1 MSGIHSTHDSF
12 AFIQARLGS
21 TRFPKKILKSIPEG
35 SNLTFL
41 DHIQNRLTTL
51 LDKEQIVFL
60 IPEND
65 EETIQFLKGRGYLYF
80 CGSETDVRERY
91 RSAAKQFGAKHIIRL
106 TGDNP
111 FVDVDSIRYLYEA
124 ILEVKEPYYSLSMM
138 GLPLGMGV
146 ECFSAASLFYESNET
161 NLERHKEHVSLHIKE
176 FPEIHT
182 QYRLYPPHLQRIPL
196 FQEMQNGLISQL
208 RITVDEKN
216 DYDLI
221 CEIWKHLGKTN
232 PNFGVEEILSLY
244 KSNPQIFSINS
255 DVSQVTFSLPK
266 PEKEKKKIIILYGNP
281 NQYGYGH
288 LERCKS
294 LSIDL
299 QVNGYDVVLRDT
311 FHEDERDL
319 PHIFDIREIEYPV
332 RHSFY
337 IDNLN
342 HPPNKSNA
350 CFFLPHPSYVFS
362 ERASKEVNPDPTPT
376 KLSYYS
382 SPLSELNRETKTIPG
397 KILVYAGQLDET
409 ESDQIDNYLLQFY
422 KQSLHF
428 ENPSFDFILRIG
440 GKKPNNSKIHFQER
454 ISYTEFLR
462 EMNSAEW
469 VCTYFGQT
477 MMEAMANGKKVSLLG
492 ISEVHT
498 TLGEFAE
505 KELGIPF
512 IGRLSKL
519 DSVFRFPDKM
529 NTKNINLVRDAHI
542 QILDWLNSLT

>member
-1 MSGIHSTHDSF
+1 MSGTPSTHDSF

-124 ILEVKEPYYSLSMM
+124 ILEIREPYYSLSMV

-221 CEIWKHLGKTN
+221 CEIWKHLGETN

-266 PEKEKKKIIILYGNP
+266 PEKEKKKVNILYGNP
-281 NQYGYGH
+281 NQFGYGH
-288 LERCKS
+288 FERCKS
-294 LSIDL
+294 LSIYL

-311 FHEDERDL
+311 FHDDERDL

-342 HPPNKSNA
+342 HPPNKYNA

-362 ERASKEVNPDPTPT
+362 ETVSKEENPDPTPT
-376 KLSYYS
+376 NLSYYS
-382 SPLSELNRETKTIPG
+382 SPLSELNRGTKTIPG

-409 ESDQIDNYLLQFY
+409 ESNQIDDYLLQFY
-422 KQSLHF
+422 KQSLNT

-477 MMEAMANGKKVSLLG
+477 MMEAMAKGKKVSLLG

-519 DSVFRFPDKM
+519 DSVFRFPNKM

>member
-1 MSGIHSTHDSF
+1 MSGIPSTHDSF

-41 DHIQNRLTTL
+41 DHIQNRLTTI

-124 ILEVKEPYYSLSMM
+124 ILEIKEPYYSLSMV

-182 QYRLYPPHLQRIPL
+182 QYRLHPPHLQRISL
-196 FQEMQNGLISQL
+196 FQDMQNGLISQL

-216 DYDLI
+216 DFDLI
-221 CEIWKHLGKTN
+221 CEIWKHLGETK

-266 PEKEKKKIIILYGNP
+266 PEKEKKKVNILYGNP

-294 LSIDL
+294 LSIYL

-311 FHEDERDL
+311 FHDDERDL
-319 PHIFDIREIEYPV
+319 PHIFDMREIEYPV

-362 ERASKEVNPDPTPT
+362 ERDSQELNPDPTPT

-382 SPLSELNRETKTIPG
+382 SPLSELNRGIKTIPG

-409 ESDQIDNYLLQFY
+409 ESQQIDDYLIQFY
-422 KQSLHF
+422 KQSMNS

-440 GKKPNNSKIHFQER
+440 GKKPNNSKIQFQER

-477 MMEAMANGKKVSLLG
+477 MMEAMAKGKKVSLLG
-492 ISEVHT
+492 ISDVHT

-519 DSVFRFPDKM
+519 DSLFSFPDKM